1 MEYNF
6 TNWKSLYYMPVPY
19 IILYNNYLPIKKT
32 LSKDVSF
39 KDNKIIFCESKKIQI
54 LLRTKKMWDILF
66 ISLCSVL
73 IYEHLSRPAFLPQ
86 FGLSSLFNVVFLPYS
101 LCLDD
106 DIVGLTIIIK
116 YPSCSFVTP
125 LIEKKKGFFFTN

>member
-1 MEYNF
+1 ME
-6 TNWKSLYYMPVPY
+6 SLYYIPVTY

-54 LLRTKKMWDILF
+54 LIRTKKMWDILF
-66 ISLCSVL
+66 ISLCSML

-86 FGLSSLFNVVFLPYS
+86 FGLSSLFNVVFLLFS
-101 LCLDD
+101 LCMD
-106 DIVGLTIIIK
+106 DIVGLTVIRK
-116 YPSCSFVTP
+116 YPSCSLATP
-125 LIEKKKGFFFTN
+125 LTHFFFFTN